1 MKNKRLMP
9 SSIKY
14 FNTHTG
20 INSGAMLYGDRGTGK
35 SGTLAYV
42 TMWAH
47 KNDFVV
53 VNVPS
58 AYKLT
63 NTKTIY
69 YRHSATGLYV

>member
-1 MKNKRLMP
+1 MEEKYTKNKRRLP
-9 SSIKY
+9 ASLKY
-14 FNTHTG
+14 FKNLTG
-20 INSGAMLYGDRGTGK
+20 INSGAMLYGDRGSGK

-47 KNDFVV
+47 KNNYLV

-63 NTKTIY
+63 NT
-69 YRHSATGLYV
+69 